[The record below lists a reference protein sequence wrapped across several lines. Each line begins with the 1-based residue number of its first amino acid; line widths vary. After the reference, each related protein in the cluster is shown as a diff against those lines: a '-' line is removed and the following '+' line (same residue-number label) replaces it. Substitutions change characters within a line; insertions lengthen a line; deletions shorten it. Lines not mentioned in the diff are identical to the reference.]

1 MIFDIKLGVSFR
13 PKARLVAGEH
23 NIKPPLSITYSS
35 VVLRDL
41 ERICLLIAEL
51 NDLDI
56 QSSDIENSYLKSPC
70 RDKIW
75 YRAGTKFGQDE
86 GKVFIIVIEFYGLK
100 PSRSAFIEF
109 LSKQLDKMGFKSSI
123 AHPDI

>member
-1 MIFDIKLGVSFR
+1 M
-13 PKARLVAGEH
+13 
-23 NIKPPLSITYSS
+23 
-35 VVLRDL
+35 VLRDL